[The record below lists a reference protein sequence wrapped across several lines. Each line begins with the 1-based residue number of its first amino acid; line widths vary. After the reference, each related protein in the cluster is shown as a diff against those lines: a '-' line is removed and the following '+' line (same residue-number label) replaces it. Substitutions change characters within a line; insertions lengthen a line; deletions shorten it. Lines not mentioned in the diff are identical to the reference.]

1 VVRNGFAIHE
11 SFTIGDAASFSV
23 NCPRNICC
31 PGFRRAL
38 IAALAIN
45 LLSFSAEGQFL
56 TQDHPV
62 DQNEIRIGMVNAQT
76 GISNHIGL
84 ELKEG
89 YLAYFLRVNREG
101 GIFGRQI
108 RSIDFDDHFEPLETI
123 FYTERLINTNRV
135 FALVGY
141 VGTANSMTALSMI
154 NEAHLIFL
162 GPMTGAESLRHPVLP
177 LVFNVRASYA
187 EEIESLLGYLVNEL
201 GNKKIAVVR
210 QNDSF
215 GDDGFKSLTRSLQ
228 SRHLEPVT
236 DCKFVRNSVDMQ
248 PALDQIVSTRPDAV
262 IILGTLRPIVS
273 LLDRAKSTDLRHT
286 RFCTLSTISA
296 HMLIKAAGP
305 TCEGMILSQIVPSP
319 EDTSMPL
326 ARSFQADMRASGT
339 TDFSSV
345 SLEGYVGAILLVDG
359 IRRAGPDLT
368 EQRCIDSLNHTDL
381 DLQPLR
387 IVWNNSDHSGSHAVF
402 LTQIKNGKL
411 ESLQSPQRTT
421 DHY

>member
-1 VVRNGFAIHE
+1 
-11 SFTIGDAASFSV
+11 V
-23 NCPRNICC
+23 NSCPRNIRR
-31 PGFRRAL
+31 PGFGRAL
-38 IAALAIN
+38 IAALVIGLPA
-45 LLSFSAEGQFL
+45 FSARSQFL
-56 TQDHPV
+56 SQDHSV
-62 DQNEIRIGMVNAQT
+62 DQSEIRVGMVNAQT

-84 ELKEG
+84 ELKQG

-108 RSIDFDDHFEPLETI
+108 RSVDFDDHFEPLETI

-141 VGTANSMTALSMI
+141 VGTANALTALSMV
-154 NEAHLIFL
+154 NEAGLIFF

-187 EEIESLLGYLVNEL
+187 EEIESLLSYLVNEL
-201 GNKKIAVVR
+201 GIKKIAVVR

-228 SRHLEPVT
+228 SRHLELIT

-248 PALDQIVSTRPDAV
+248 PALDQIVSTQPEAV
-262 IILGTLRPIVS
+262 IIMGTLRPIVS
-273 LLDRAKSTDLRHT
+273 LLERAKSTRLGHT
-286 RFCTLSTISA
+286 RFCSLSTVSA
-296 HMLIKAAGP
+296 NMLIKAAGP
-305 TCEGMILSQIVPSP
+305 TSEGMILSQVVPSP
-319 EDTSMPL
+319 EDTSIPL
-326 ARSFQADMRASGT
+326 VRSFQADMRTSGV

-345 SLEGYVGAILLVDG
+345 SLEGYLGAMVLVDG
-359 IRRAGPDLT
+359 MRRAGPDLT
-368 EQRCIDSLNHTDL
+368 EQHCIDALNHTDL

-387 IVWNNSDHSGSHAVF
+387 IVWSNSDHSGSHTVF

-411 ESLQSPQRTT
+411 ESIQKLQGTA
-421 DHY
+421 DHYQSGQ